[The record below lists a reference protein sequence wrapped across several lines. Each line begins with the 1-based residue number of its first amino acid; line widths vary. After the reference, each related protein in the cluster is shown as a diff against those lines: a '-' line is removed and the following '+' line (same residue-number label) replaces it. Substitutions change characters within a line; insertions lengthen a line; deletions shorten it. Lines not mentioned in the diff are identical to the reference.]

1 MQQEYSDNYMK
12 DLFVL
17 CADLDAMN
25 LLEGLFPRL
34 SAIENTRIFS
44 YDIRKHPNRDNG
56 IRTDAHNFLRTFST
70 QYSHVLVVFDYEG
83 SGENEMSAPD
93 LANDIKNK
101 IVANGWAVDNVEVIC
116 INPELE
122 NWVWVKSQKIA
133 EVIDWQKTEDI
144 YDWLAANG
152 FERNAD
158 NYDKPTPP
166 KEAFDALLEQ
176 TEVPH
181 SAALFKELAEKASY
195 KNCIEPSF
203 IEMIDTLK
211 LWFAEPEE

>member
-1 MQQEYSDNYMK
+1 MQQEYSDNNMK

-34 SAIENTRIFS
+34 SAIENTQIFT

-56 IRTDAHNFLRTFST
+56 IRTDAHIFLRPLTK
-70 QYSHVLVVFDYEG
+70 QYSRVLVVFDYEG
-83 SGENEMSAPD
+83 SGENKMSAPD
-93 LANDIKNK
+93 LAADIKNK
-101 IVANGWAVDNVEVIC
+101 IVANGWAADNVQVIC

-122 NWVWVKSQKIA
+122 NWIWVKAQKIA
-133 EVIDWQKTEDI
+133 ELIYWQEEQDI
-144 YDWLAANG
+144 YDWLAANN
-152 FERNAD
+152 FPRNQD

-176 TEVPH
+176 AGEIH
-181 SAALFKELAEKASY
+181 SAALFKELAQNASY

-203 IEMIDTLK
+203 IEMITALK
-211 LWFAEPEE
+211 SWFPPSD

>member
-1 MQQEYSDNYMK
+1 MK

-34 SAIENTRIFS
+34 SAIENTRIFT

-83 SGENEMSAPD
+83 SGENEISAPD

-101 IVANGWAVDNVEVIC
+101 IVANGWAADNVEVIC

-122 NWVWVKSQKIA
+122 NWVWVKSQKLA
-133 EVIDWQKTEDI
+133 ELINWQEEQDI
-144 YDWLAANG
+144 YDWLAANN
-152 FERNAD
+152 FPRNQN

-166 KEAFDALLEQ
+166 KEAFDALLDEANK
-176 TEVPH
+176 VH
-181 SAALFKELAEKASY
+181 SAALFKKIATNASY

-203 IEMIDTLK
+203 TEMIAALK
-211 LWFAEPEE
+211 SWFGICSA